1 MTYETT
7 STQGTNGKI
16 AVHHWIPDGDV
27 RGLVV
32 LAHGIGEHAKRY
44 DHVAAHLNA
53 EGFAVV
59 GPDHQAHGLSDG
71 EPGLI
76 EDIEVLVADFGTVA
90 GEAHA
95 AFPQT
100 PVVIVGHSMGGIIT
114 TRAFQRGLVPFAD
127 AWVLSGPVV
136 GGNPGIFAL
145 LEMDPIP
152 EVPIDP
158 GMLSR
163 DPAVGEAYAADPLIY
178 HGPLIRPTLQTLKDV
193 VAVIASADPI
203 GDVPTLYLHGED
215 DPLAPYEI
223 SKAAV
228 EGLGLSKLEQK
239 SYPGARHEIFNETNQ
254 DEVLAD
260 VSGFLAKVVP
270 A

>member
-7 STQGTNGKI
+7 STTGTNGKLV
-16 AVHHWIPDGDV
+16 VHRWTPDGDV
-27 RGLVV
+27 RGLVL

-59 GPDHQAHGLSDG
+59 APDHQGHGLSDG
-71 EPGLI
+71 TPGLI
-76 EDIEVLVADFGTVA
+76 EDIEVLVTDFGTVA
-90 GEAHA
+90 DEAKA
-95 AFPQT
+95 EYAGK
-100 PVVIVGHSMGGIIT
+100 PVVVIGHSMGGIIT
-114 TRAFQRGLVPFAD
+114 TRAMQRGLTPAD
-127 AWVLSGPVV
+127 AWVLSGPAVA
-136 GGNPGIFAL
+136 GNPGIFAL

-152 EVPIDP
+152 DVPIDP

-163 DPAVGEAYAADPLIY
+163 DPAVGEAYGSDPLVY
-178 HGPLIRPTLQTLKDV
+178 HGPFLRPTLLSLKNIV
-193 VAVIASADPI
+193 PVIEGADPI
-203 GDVPTLYLHGED
+203 GDVPTLYLHGEE

-223 SKAAV
+223 SKAV
-228 EGLGLSKLEQK
+228 VDGLGLSKLEQK
-239 SYPGARHEIFNETNQ
+239 SYPEARHEIFNETNQ

-260 VSGFLAKVVP
+260 VSAFLAKVVP

>member
-7 STQGTNGKI
+7 STTGTNGSI
-16 AVHHWIPDGDV
+16 AVHRWIPDGDV
-27 RGLVV
+27 RGVV
-32 LAHGIGEHAKRY
+32 LLAHGIGEHAGRY
-44 DHVAAHLNA
+44 AHVAEHLNA
-53 EGFAVV
+53 EGFAVI
-59 GPDHQAHGLSDG
+59 GPDHQGHGRSDG
-71 EPGLI
+71 TPGLI
-76 EDIEVLVADFGTVA
+76 EDIEVLVSDFGTVA
-90 GEAHA
+90 DEARA
-95 AFPQT
+95 EFAGK
-100 PVVIVGHSMGGIIT
+100 PVVVIGHSMGGIIT
-114 TRAFQRGLVPFAD
+114 TRAMQRGLTPAD

-136 GGNPGIFAL
+136 GGNPAIFAL
-145 LEMDPIP
+145 LDMDPIP

-178 HGPLIRPTLQTLKDV
+178 HGPLIRPTLQTLKD
-193 VAVIASADPI
+193 AVGTIAAADPI

-215 DPLAPYEI
+215 DPLAPYDV
-223 SKAAV
+223 SKPAV

-239 SYPGARHEIFNETNQ
+239 SYPEARHEIFNETNK

-260 VSGFLAKVVP
+260 VSAFLGRVVP

>member
-7 STQGTNGKI
+7 DTTGTNGKI
-16 AVHHWIPDGDV
+16 VVHRWTPDGDV

-32 LAHGIGEHAKRY
+32 LAHGIGEHAARY
-44 DHVAAHLNA
+44 DHVAKHLN
-53 EGFAVV
+53 GDGYVV
-59 GPDHQAHGLSDG
+59 VAPDHQAHGLSDG
-71 EPGLI
+71 TPGLI
-76 EDIEVLVADFGTVA
+76 EDLEVLVDDYATVF
-90 GEAHA
+90 A
-95 AFPQT
+95 AAREEFSGV
-100 PVVIVGHSMGGIIT
+100 PVVALGHSMGGLIT
-114 TRAFQRGLVPFAD
+114 TRAMQRGLTPAD

-145 LEMDPIP
+145 LDMDPIP

-163 DPAVGEAYAADPLIY
+163 DDAVGEAYAADPLIY
-178 HGPLIRPTLQTLKDV
+178 HGPLIRPTLLSLKTAV
-193 VAVIASADPI
+193 EVIAAADPI
-203 GDVPTLYLHGED
+203 GDVPTLYLHGEE

-223 SKAAV
+223 SKAAM
-228 EGLGLSKLEQK
+228 EGLGLSNLEQK

-260 VSGFLAKVVP
+260 VSAYLRKTL
-270 A
+270 

>member
-7 STQGTNGKI
+7 STQGKGGKI
-16 AVHHWIPDGDV
+16 AVHRWIPDGDV

-53 EGFAVV
+53 DGFVV
-59 GPDHQAHGLSDG
+59 IGPDHYGHGLSDG

-76 EDIEVLVADFGTVA
+76 EDIEVLVTDFGTVA
-90 GEAHA
+90 DA
-95 AFPQT
+95 AKAEFPGI
-100 PVVIVGHSMGGIIT
+100 PVVVLGHSMGGIIT
-114 TRAFQRGLVPFAD
+114 TRAMQRGLTPAD

-145 LEMDPIP
+145 LELDPIP
-152 EVPIDP
+152 PVPIDP

-163 DPAVGEAYAADPLIY
+163 DPAVGEAYGSDPLVY
-178 HGPLIRPTLQTLKDV
+178 HGPLVRPTLQTLKDV
-193 VAVIASADPI
+193 VGVIASADPI
-203 GDVPTLYLHGED
+203 GDIPTLYLHGEE

-228 EGLGLSKLEQK
+228 EGLGLSNLEQK
-239 SYPGARHEIFNETNQ
+239 SYPEARHEIFNETNQ

-260 VSGFLAKVVP
+260 VSAFLAKTL
-270 A
+270 